1 MAKNEPAKKFGIK
14 TAETIWQARKKCPD
28 LVLLPAHHE
37 KYNHYYHLIND
48 IYQQYTDMVEPFSV
62 DESWLDVTGSQKLF
76 GTGPQ
81 IADEIRRR
89 VKEELGLTLSVGVSF
104 NKIFAKMG
112 SNYKKPDATTV
123 ISRDNFRGLLWPL
136 PVEEMFFVGF
146 ATAERLK
153 SVGINTI
160 GDLAKADGEA
170 LLGLLGKQGPVLSD
184 YAAGLDESPVALFN
198 YKSQIKSVGHG
209 STFKR
214 DLLGKEDV
222 TTALVGLSDR
232 VAARLRRY
240 QLKCSGVKV
249 DIRDPSFN
257 DISRQKQLNRPTDL
271 AGEIKKAAMEL
282 IEGLWY
288 FENPIRQITITG
300 INLTNGDEG
309 EQLSLFDDQGIIQT
323 DLLESGNLEG
333 NTGFGSSDSHIKA
346 EAVERAMDDIRAK
359 FGKSSITYGQIL
371 GNDIGIDI

>member
-271 AGEIKKAAMEL
+271 AGEIKKGAPSSPQKNFYSMVISSYCGLPIFFSAMAL
-282 IEGLWY
+282 NC
-288 FENPIRQITITG
+288 F
-300 INLTNGDEG
+300 
-309 EQLSLFDDQGIIQT
+309 S
-323 DLLESGNLEG
+323 
-333 NTGFGSSDSHIKA
+333 
-346 EAVERAMDDIRAK
+346 V
-359 FGKSSITYGQIL
+359 
-371 GNDIGIDI
+371 